1 MATLDREANQRMGY
15 KIACMNGINPNETL
29 QDGFTIDWRTR
40 TISAEQI
47 YHDHNGQPVRI
58 SPEELFT
65 VTIELPIIA
74 LPHELKAIR

>member
-29 QDGFTIDWRTR
+29 QDGFIIDWRTR

-47 YHDHNGQPVRI
+47 YRDHNGQPVKH
-58 SPEELFT
+58 SPDELFT